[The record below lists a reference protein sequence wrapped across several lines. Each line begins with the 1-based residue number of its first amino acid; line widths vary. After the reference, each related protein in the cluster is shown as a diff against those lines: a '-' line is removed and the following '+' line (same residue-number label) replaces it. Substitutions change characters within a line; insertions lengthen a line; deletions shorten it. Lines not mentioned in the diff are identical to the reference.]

1 MSASTGSWG
10 LDDGDWYGRPLVL
23 DELRCMLPDALRF
36 DGLAE
41 ESPPEALRF
50 DGLEEESP
58 PDAALKPPVVDA
70 PAATDLVEVSH
81 GASALPCLNLDE
93 EATGVGVGLIPTGPY
108 GSALVAPEA
117 TGGYC

>member
-1 MSASTGSWG
+1 
-10 LDDGDWYGRPLVL
+10 
-23 DELRCMLPDALRF
+23 MLPDALRF

-93 EATGVGVGLIPTGPY
+93 GATGAGVGLIPTGPY